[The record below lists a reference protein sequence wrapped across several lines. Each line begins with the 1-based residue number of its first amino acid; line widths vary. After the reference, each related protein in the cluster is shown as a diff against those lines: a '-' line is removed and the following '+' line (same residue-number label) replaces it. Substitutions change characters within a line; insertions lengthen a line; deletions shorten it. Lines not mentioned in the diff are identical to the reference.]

1 MQVDSMML
9 PSSRRDFKKRMVLVH
24 RTFMDIFFPEIMM

>member
-9 PSSRRDFKKRMVLVH
+9 PSSRRDKKRMVLVH
-24 RTFMDIFFPEIMM
+24 RTFMDTFFPEIMM